1 MSILSG
7 IFKQKLYKNNKD
19 NDKTLVSFWT
29 STRTIDIDTDNVTNK
44 ETTLENATTWDST
57 YDDVDTQPTGLTDL
71 VSKITAF
78 FKNTKFLKNKSD
90 TLSSSITDIQR
101 NLDNAV
107 SAIGT
112 KVSKSGDT
120 MTGDLVFA
128 DSGTG
133 VRQIRGTMGGND
145 YWRVAAGATATDG
158 GWMEIATADNGNEAI
173 YARQYSGDY
182 TTKTREA
189 IILGTDGKTSFPVSV
204 SAPTIYEGN
213 QALSSKYQAKGSY
226 VTTTVADNTYLKKT
240 DASNTYFPK
249 SGGTISGNV
258 TINRNATVSGN
269 IDVGGNITGNVTS
282 TNIYCKKVRTYE
294 ICNPSGSDNGYVN
307 FVRWDNSE
315 FAPIR
320 ASAFTQMSSKHTKT
334 NVTDISEEDAL
345 KLLQI
350 RPINFDYKAEF
361 GGQTDNIGVLAE
373 DTYEVLPKVVV
384 MPEEYTEEGF
394 DESKGIHQ
402 SLPSVDYGKFVP
414 YLIKLVQ
421 MQQAEIDELKN
432 RYVLEV

>member
-7 IFKQKLYKNNKD
+7 IFKQKLYKNNED

-29 STRTIDIDTDNVTNK
+29 STRTIDIDADNVTNK

-90 TLSSSITDIQR
+90 TLSDSITNLQR

-107 SAIGT
+107 SSIGT

-120 MTGDLVFA
+120 MNGDLVFA

-145 YWRVAAGATATDG
+145 YWRIAAGATATDG
-158 GWMEIATADNGNEAI
+158 GWMEIATADNGNEVI

-182 TTKTREA
+182 ATKTREA

-213 QALSSKYQAKGSY
+213 QALS
-226 VTTTVADNTYLKKT
+226 NTYLKKT
-240 DASNTYFPK
+240 DATNTYFPK

-258 TINRNATVSGN
+258 TINRNTTVSGN

-320 ASAFTQMSSKHTKT
+320 ASAFTQISSKHTKT

-421 MQQAEIDELKN
+421 MQQADIDELKN

>member
-7 IFKQKLYKNNKD
+7 IFKQKLYKNNED

-29 STRTIDIDTDNVTNK
+29 STRTIDIDEDNVTNK

-90 TLSSSITDIQR
+90 TLSDSITNLQR

-107 SAIGT
+107 SSIGT

-120 MTGDLVFA
+120 MTGNLVFA

-133 VRQIRGTMGGND
+133 VRQIRGTMGGTD
-145 YWRVAAGATATDG
+145 YWRIAAGATATDG

-173 YARQYSGDY
+173 YARQYTGDY

-189 IILGTDGKTSFPVSV
+189 IILGADGKTSFPVSV

-213 QALSSKYQAKGSY
+213 QALSNKYQVKGNY
-226 VTTTVADNTYLKKT
+226 VTTTVADSTYLKKT
-240 DASNTYFPK
+240 DASNTYFK
-249 SGGTISGNV
+249 KTGGTISGNV
-258 TINRNATVSGN
+258 DMGDNNLEAKLLGAHEVWGNTIFSKSMLHATLISRN
-269 IDVGGNITGNVTS
+269 D
-282 TNIYCKKVRTYE
+282 Y
-294 ICNPSGSDNGYVN
+294 SDNGYVN
-307 FVRWDNSE
+307 FVLYDNSGH
-315 FAPIR
+315 APIR
-320 ASAFTQMSSKHTKT
+320 ASAFTQMSSKHAKT
-334 NVTDISEEDAL
+334 NIEDISEEDAL
-345 KLLQI
+345 KILQI
-350 RPINFDYKAEF
+350 RPVNFDYKATF
-361 GGQTDNIGVLAE
+361 GGQTGNIGVLAE

-402 SLPSVDYGKFVP
+402 PLPSVDYGKFVP

-421 MQQAEIDELKN
+421 IQQAEIDELKN